1 MKTKAQTLEADYP
14 YTSGHG
20 QTGTCNKEKES
31 KGVVKVTGWSQVK
44 KDSVSQL
51 KAALDQGVVTVTIEA
66 DQSVFQMYTS
76 GIMDS
81 PKCGTSLDHAVAAV
95 GYGSEG
101 GKEYYIVRNSWGAS
115 WGDQGY
121 IKIAA
126 VEGKGICGIQMQAY
140 SATTD

>member
-1 MKTKAQTLEADYP
+1 LKTKAQVLEADYP

-20 QTGTCNKEKES
+20 QTGTCNKDKES